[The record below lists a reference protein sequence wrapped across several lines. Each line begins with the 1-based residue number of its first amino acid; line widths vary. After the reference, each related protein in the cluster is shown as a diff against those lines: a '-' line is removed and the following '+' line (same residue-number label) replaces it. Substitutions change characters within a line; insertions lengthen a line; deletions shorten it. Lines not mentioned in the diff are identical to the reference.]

1 MDLGHTSIVFGNIV
15 DRAYFGLVSANSDS
29 KFGLSWPFSGAPYRL
44 VLDMAFPRQKRTWVR
59 NPYVC
64 GRGSG

>member
-29 KFGLSWPFSGAPYRL
+29 KFDF
-44 VLDMAFPRQKRTWVR
+44 VMAIFRRALQTGTGYGVPT
-59 NPYVC
+59 PETYL
-64 GRGSG
+64 GP